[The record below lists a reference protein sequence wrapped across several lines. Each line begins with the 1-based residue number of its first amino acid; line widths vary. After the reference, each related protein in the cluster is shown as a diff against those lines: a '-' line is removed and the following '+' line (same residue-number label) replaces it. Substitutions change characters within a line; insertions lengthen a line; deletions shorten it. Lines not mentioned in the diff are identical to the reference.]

1 MEVATE
7 QEWQAARKELLAAER
22 ELAAHERRVTKQRRE
37 LPWVPVEKHYAF
49 ATDDGPKSLP
59 ELFDGRSQ
67 LLIYHLMFGED
78 WKMACPGCTS
88 VGDGLG
94 GMVTH
99 VNDRDVTLIAMSRA
113 PLEKLVATKAQRGLT
128 MPYVSGYGDDFL
140 FDYGF
145 AFRREEMSGIVRD
158 EFDMGQLLR
167 CC

>member
-1 MEVATE
+1 
-7 QEWQAARKELLAAER
+7 
-22 ELAAHERRVTKQRRE
+22 
-37 LPWVPVEKHYAF
+37 
-49 ATDDGPKSLP
+49 
-59 ELFDGRSQ
+59 
-67 LLIYHLMFGED
+67 
-78 WKMACPGCTS
+78 MACPGCTS

-113 PLEKLVATKAQRGLT
+113 PLEKLVATKAQRGWM
-128 MPYVSGYGDDFL
+128 MPYVSAYGDDFL